1 MESWGQNTGW
11 RGRREEREGR
21 RPAIF
26 IQLHKRNSHLRKG
39 FPSPPCH
46 VNPRLAAIFNA
57 CPRYARSLKG
67 VFLSQERCR
76 PYLSLSLFFS
86 RRSTLGV
93 LEDLAIPPGRWIAN
107 GFHRKFLL
115 IRVFQPENSTG
126 ESLRI
131 SEFEAV
137 RDVVTQDDLKS
148 EVVDRKDLKVLNL
161 EKFLKKPKRIE
172 ENKKE
177 I

>member
-76 PYLSLSLFFS
+76 PYLSLSPSFS
-86 RRSTLGV
+86 LAGVRSEYSRISRSLPADESRT
-93 LEDLAIPPGRWIAN
+93 DSIAN
-107 GFHRKFLL
+107 SFSSAYF
-115 IRVFQPENSTG
+115 
-126 ESLRI
+126 SLRI
-131 SEFEAV
+131 PLGKVWGSRSSRQSE
-137 RDVVTQDDLKS
+137 TQVS
-148 EVVDRKDLKVLNL
+148 RYS
-161 EKFLKKPKRIE
+161 RWS
-172 ENKKE
+172 
-177 I
+177 